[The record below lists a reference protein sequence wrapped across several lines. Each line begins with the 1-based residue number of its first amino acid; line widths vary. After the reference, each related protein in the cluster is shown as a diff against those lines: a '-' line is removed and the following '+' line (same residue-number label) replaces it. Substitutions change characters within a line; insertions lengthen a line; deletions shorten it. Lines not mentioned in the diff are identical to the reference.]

1 MKKAHF
7 DLTCY
12 NRAGQCRPCLVESQ
26 ENWGGE
32 LLSPHSPLGTKPPPH
47 LQTGAGRGQW
57 VQRAAKSLRKYQRGG
72 GSEGGLDAGRLIDEK
87 TSRLVQPAPEPQES
101 ISYWASPP
109 VSMATQFGAL

>member
-1 MKKAHF
+1 MLQQGWAVPS
-7 DLTCY
+7 L
-12 NRAGQCRPCLVESQ
+12 S
-26 ENWGGE
+26 GGE
-32 LLSPHSPLGTKPPPH
+32 PGELGWGAAFSPFTSGDQTPPPPPD
-47 LQTGAGRGQW
+47 GRW
-57 VQRAAKSLRKYQRGG
+57 QRAVGAESCKVTEKISKGGG